1 MNNSLLIDLYTMAS
15 KHSHYQVLAT
25 PLKELIPDDMQNIRS
40 RWEEERLYFILK
52 HLPCKDVALAD
63 IGGNT
68 GYFTLEFI
76 HRGAQLAL
84 FIEGNKAHSSFVHEA
99 AFALGW
105 QDKVKIYPSYMTFED
120 DLSLIDV
127 DVTLLLNVLH
137 HVGDDYG
144 DQSQSINEA
153 KSNILRSLFRLSCRT
168 KFLVFQL
175 GFNWKGNKKYSL
187 FDEGTKKELIDFVEH
202 GVRDSWLIKH
212 IGIAENSNDKVFYN
226 ELNSHNI
233 QRQDSLG
240 EFLNRPLFIMESKL
254 YGKEIT

>member
-1 MNNSLLIDLYTMAS
+1 MNNSHLIDLYNRTS

-25 PLKELIPDDMQNIRS
+25 PLKALIPNKMHNIRS
-40 RWEEERLYFILK
+40 RGEEERLYFILK
-52 HLPCKDVALAD
+52 HLPCEDIALAD

-76 HRGAQLAL
+76 HRGARSAL
-84 FIEGNKAHSSFVHEA
+84 FIEGNKVHSSFVHESIS
-99 AFALGW
+99 ALGW
-105 QDKVKIYPSYMTFED
+105 QDKVKIYPSYMTFEE

-144 DQSQSINEA
+144 NQSQSINEA
-153 KSNILRSLFRLSCRT
+153 KNNILRSLFRLSRKT

-175 GFNWKGNKKYSL
+175 GFNWKGNKEHPL
-187 FDEGTKKELIDFVEH
+187 FKEGTKRELIDFVEY
-202 GVRDSWLIKH
+202 GTRGSWSIKH
-212 IGIAENSNDKVFYN
+212 IGIAENSNDRVFYN